1 LGRGV
6 SVYSM
11 LSHLK
16 RLAYGTTCYHVDM
29 STPRLAAMTHQKD
42 VARKDATLKCAALK
56 MAFLLVVPSLLFPSS
71 AVCELLAPP
80 SRDI

>member
-1 LGRGV
+1 
-6 SVYSM
+6 
-11 LSHLK
+11 
-16 RLAYGTTCYHVDM
+16 M